1 MKIPKYTENK
11 EFYGALA
18 ILVFSFAPLYAL
30 PLILIFI
37 IIQKIRLGQ
46 RESQ

>member
-11 EFYGALA
+11 EFYGALV

-30 PLILIFI
+30 PLILVFI
-37 IIQKIRLGQ
+37 IIQKLRLRQG
-46 RESQ
+46 ESR